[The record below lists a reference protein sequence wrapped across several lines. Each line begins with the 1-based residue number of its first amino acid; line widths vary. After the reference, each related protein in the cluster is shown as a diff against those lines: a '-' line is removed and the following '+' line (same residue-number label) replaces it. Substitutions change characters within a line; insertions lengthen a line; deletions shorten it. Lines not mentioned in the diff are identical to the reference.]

1 MSEEKLYAV
10 KNYEGKWLCIEAN
23 GCHYWSRDDGDFFD
37 KHDAD
42 ILAHVYGGHVVEL
55 IEKPNPEVVSKAEA
69 KILDR
74 AKTDSYPANYIS
86 MNAHPDP
93 GANGTSYEEIRLMRA
108 LVNGYTVAKEKE
120 YLVYKELGGKQK
132 HEQFA
137 QAYRSSIHPGTV
149 SWILTTEVTN
159 NPNGSFAQFTEAEI
173 EYYGLQDC
181 EKEGVTDDEQ

>member
-10 KNYEGKWLCIEAN
+10 KNYEGKWLCIEAK

-37 KHDAD
+37 QHDAD

-55 IEKPNPEVVSKAEA
+55 IEKPNPEVVSKEEA

-93 GANGTSYEEIRLMRA
+93 GANGTSYEELRLMRA
-108 LVNGYTVAKEKE
+108 LVNGYTVAKEKKYNVKVPHTDDSYFYKVDDE
-120 YLVYKELGGKQK
+120 YCNAGDSYYLEGITDKKC
-132 HEQFA
+132 
-137 QAYRSSIHPGTV
+137 
-149 SWILTTEVTN
+149 
-159 NPNGSFAQFTEAEI
+159 FTDAEI
-173 EYYGLQDC
+173 EHYGLGDC
-181 EKEGVTDDEQ
+181 EKVWCDSDDD

>member
-10 KNYEGKWLCIEAN
+10 KNYEGKWLCIEAK

-37 KHDAD
+37 QHDAD

-55 IEKPNPEVVSKAEA
+55 IEKPNPEVVSKEEA

-93 GANGTSYEEIRLMRA
+93 GANGTSYEELRLMRA
-108 LVNGYTVAKEKE
+108 LVNGYTVAKEKKYNVKVPHTDDSYFYKVDDE
-120 YLVYKELGGKQK
+120 YCNAGDSYYLEGITDKKC
-132 HEQFA
+132 
-137 QAYRSSIHPGTV
+137 
-149 SWILTTEVTN
+149 
-159 NPNGSFAQFTEAEI
+159 FTDAEI
-173 EYYGLQDC
+173 EHYGLGDC
-181 EKEGVTDDEQ
+181 EKVWCDSDDE

>member
-10 KNYEGKWLCIEAN
+10 KNYEGKWLCIEAK

-37 KHDAD
+37 QHDAD

-55 IEKPNPEVVSKAEA
+55 IEKPNPEVVSKEEA

-93 GANGTSYEEIRLMRA
+93 GANGTSYEELRLMRA
-108 LVNGYTVAKEKE
+108 LVNGYTVAKEKKYNVKVPHTDDSYFYKVDDE
-120 YLVYKELGGKQK
+120 YCNAGDSYYLEGITDKK
-132 HEQFA
+132 
-137 QAYRSSIHPGTV
+137 
-149 SWILTTEVTN
+149 W
-159 NPNGSFAQFTEAEI
+159 FTDAEI
-173 EYYGLQDC
+173 EHYGLGDC
-181 EKEGVTDDEQ
+181 EKVWCDSDDE